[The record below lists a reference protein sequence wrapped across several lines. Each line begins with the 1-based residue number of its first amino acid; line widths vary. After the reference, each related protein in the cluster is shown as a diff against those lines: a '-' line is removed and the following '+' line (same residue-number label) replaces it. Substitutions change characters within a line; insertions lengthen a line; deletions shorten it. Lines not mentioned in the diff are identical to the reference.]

1 MTFAAS
7 NDLLQ
12 SSDKQHLMLL
22 YDDEDERSAAEIDCI
37 NRVLDAGQY
46 CIYATVD
53 ASDKDFLA
61 NLAPRIADY
70 DRHIQEGNFVIV
82 NFKPFYDSAANC
94 ELTPFKQLKAQ
105 VEETLKDRI
114 ASGKNEKALIVADA
128 ACNLA
133 RHKQFDECVTLEG
146 WWQGTYNDWMAK
158 NLDISII
165 CAHPSSVL
173 KQQLHIGEQKR
184 ISHAHSLK
192 LDLNDFIGKNHGRIL
207 AKQAKPQKIQILL
220 AESEA
225 DIRTIYRDCLKSL
238 PVELVIVKGADEC
251 LEQVLMRDKRDFYDI
266 IIIDTHVKDASGFDI
281 AKKILQVNPDQQII
295 FTTTSDLDPISSGF
309 KAHSLDID
317 KYPILQKP
325 FLFSQLLGLI
335 KPAKSK

>member
-1 MTFAAS
+1 
-7 NDLLQ
+7 
-12 SSDKQHLMLL
+12 MLL
-22 YDDEDERSAAEIDCI
+22 YDDEAQRSAAEIDCI
-37 NRVLDAGQY
+37 NRALNAGQY

-61 NLAPRIADY
+61 GLAPRIADY
-70 DRHIQEGNFVIV
+70 DRHIQEGNLVIV
-82 NFKPFYDSAANC
+82 NFKPFYDSAANSD
-94 ELTPFKQLKAQ
+94 LAPFKQLKAQ
-105 VEETLKDRI
+105 IEEALKDRV
-114 ASGKNEKALIVADA
+114 ASGRNGKALIVADA

-146 WWQGTYNDWMAK
+146 WWQETYRDWMAK

-173 KQQLHIGEQKR
+173 KQQSHVQEQDR

-192 LDLNDFIGKNHGRIL
+192 LDLNDFIGRRNPAR
-207 AKQAKPQKIQILL
+207 QAKPQKMRILL

-225 DIRTIYRDCLKSL
+225 DIRTIYRDFLKSL
-238 PVELVIVKGADEC
+238 PVELFMVVGAGEC
-251 LEQVLMRDKRDFYDI
+251 LAQVLMRDERDFYDLV
-266 IIIDTHVKDASGFDI
+266 IIDIHVKDARGYDT
-281 AKKILQVNPDQQII
+281 AKRIIQENPDQQII
-295 FTTTSDLDPISSGF
+295 FTTTSDLDSIRADF

-325 FLFSQLLGLI
+325 FVFSQLLGLI
-335 KPAKSK
+335 RPAKSKRDNRLH